1 MNIEWSEQY
10 GIHSARIGRLVF
22 IEISWQKGAYV
33 GKVSGYNAINLK
45 PCPDFE
51 TAKRNTLTVA
61 LMEAA
66 KLHETLLA
74 ELIAKPAT
82 E

>member
-1 MNIEWSEQY
+1 MIEWHEQY
-10 GIHSARIGRLVF
+10 GIHSARIGRLIF

-33 GKVSGYNAINLK
+33 GKVSAYKTINMM
-45 PCPDFE
+45 PCADFE

-66 KLHETLLA
+66 KLYEALLA
-74 ELIAKPAT
+74 ELPPAA